1 MQPNNIDFPMKL
13 PIIVEEDNFSYPFSI
28 VPIFTHDDRNIK
40 AANKALDK
48 NDLVFV
54 CCAKDANEININ
66 KSNTQESNQNPF
78 KADSTKSNHPLETIN
93 QPNPNKSS
101 IATTDFINATQMPF
115 FDVGVIGSIMR
126 KVHLPDGRVK
136 LLFQGLT
143 KGKILSL
150 QKSDYYEALIDVIN
164 YKEYDFAKV
173 EAMGKVLRE
182 KVQNLANISQV
193 LLPPDLL
200 KSIEETGEPNR
211 MIDLI
216 ASSIRLKKEQAYALF
231 RSDDIEE
238 RLLKL
243 IDFVSEEIQIQKLQK
258 EIKTRVHNKM
268 EQTNKEY
275 FLKEQLRQIQ
285 KELGIDKQRDEE
297 IEQYEKK
304 LESIKSFL
312 NKEAYKEIKKQISR
326 LSKMHQESG
335 DANIL
340 QNYVEWVLEIPFG
353 KYAKESLSIKNV
365 QKQLDLDHYSLLK
378 PKERIVEYFAVKELL
393 ARKAQANKNTKPK
406 SNENEDEYMDSTSK
420 SSMDSSQE
428 SKDKSSEASDNLS
441 TKITKSDTKEKGTIL
456 CFYGP
461 PGVGKTSLA
470 NSIAKAIGREL
481 VRIALGGLEDVNE
494 LRGHRRTYIGAM
506 PGRITQGLIEAK
518 QMNPVVVLDEIDKV
532 ARGVRGDPTSVLL
545 EILDPEQNVAF
556 RDYYNNFSIDL
567 SQVIFIATANDIG
580 SIPPPLRDRMEFIAI
595 SSYTPQEK
603 EQIALKYLI
612 PQELKKHGLSN
623 SEIEFSKESIKT
635 LIERY
640 TREAGVRNLRRTIA
654 SIMRKVATKI
664 LTQPNYQKIRLSPKL
679 IPEFIDKIVYEID
692 PANKAARIGIIN
704 GLAWTSV
711 GGDVLKIEAIKLKGK
726 GGLSLT
732 GSLGDV
738 MKESAKIAHSV
749 IKVLLDNGKLE
760 SKESKKHKKS
770 KPTKEALKDSKKES
784 KGTESKD
791 DFVPFYSHFDIHL
804 HLPEGAVPKD
814 GPSAGIAMAC
824 VIASIL
830 CDKPI
835 SGEIAM
841 TGELT
846 LSGDVL
852 AIGGLKEKLIAAHKA
867 GIKRALIPSK
877 NYERDLGD
885 IPKEVLDSLKII
897 PVKNI
902 NEVLKQVFS

>member
-1 MQPNNIDFPMKL
+1 MQPSNIDFPMRL
-13 PIIVEEDNFSYPFSI
+13 PVIVEEDNFSYPFSI
-28 VPIFTHDDRNIK
+28 VPIFTHDEKNIK
-40 AANKALDK
+40 AATKALDK

-54 CCAKDANEININ
+54 CCAKEPNDMQQVAQNIT
-66 KSNTQESNQNPF
+66 KESSP
-78 KADSTKSNHPLETIN
+78 
-93 QPNPNKSS
+93 KSS
-101 IATTDFINATQMPF
+101 TEKSSLITTNLADKPTTMPKPDVIPSVESVDTLEKIGKHQMPF
-115 FDVGVIGSIMR
+115 FDVGVIGTIMR

-143 KGKILSL
+143 KGRILSL
-150 QKSDYYEALIDVIN
+150 QKGECYEALVDIIS
-164 YKEYDFAKV
+164 YKECSFAQV
-173 EAMGKVLRE
+173 EAMSKVLRE

-211 MIDLI
+211 MIDLV
-216 ASSIRLKKEQAYALF
+216 ASSIRLKKEQAYKLF

-238 RLLKL
+238 RLLLL

-304 LESIKSFL
+304 LESIKPYL

-365 QKQLDLDHYSLLK
+365 QKQLDLDHYSLIK

-393 ARKAQANKNTKPK
+393 AQKAQAQSKEHTK
-406 SNENEDEYMDSTSK
+406 S
-420 SSMDSSQE
+420 E
-428 SKDKSSEASDNLS
+428 S
-441 TKITKSDTKEKGTIL
+441 KITKKDSSLETSKNSSQDEGEAREEKDSTKEKGTIL

-470 NSIAKAIGREL
+470 NSIAKAVGREL

-518 QMNPVVVLDEIDKV
+518 QMNPVMVLDEIDKV

-580 SIPPPLRDRMEFIAI
+580 AIPPPLRDRMEFISI

-612 PQELKKHGLSN
+612 PQELKKHGLGSE
-623 SEIEFSKESIKT
+623 EIEFGKEAIKT

-640 TREAGVRNLRRTIA
+640 TREAGVRNLRRVIA

-664 LTQPNYQKIRLSPKL
+664 LTQPNYKKIRLTPKL
-679 IPEFIDKIVYEID
+679 IPDFIDKIVYEID
-692 PANKAARIGIIN
+692 PASKAARVGIIN

-749 IKVLLDNGKLE
+749 VKVLLDENKL
-760 SKESKKHKKS
+760 KPKSKKSAKTQS
-770 KPTKEALKDSKKES
+770 TKESKKES
-784 KGTESKD
+784 KDSSGD
-791 DFVPFYSHFDIHL
+791 MPFYSKFDIHL

-830 CDKPI
+830 CDRAI

-877 NYERDLGD
+877 NYERDLND
-885 IPKEVLDSLKII
+885 IPKEVLDSLQII

-902 NEVLKQVFS
+902 DEVFAQVFG